1 MTVPPADALRWMRQ
15 GQRIFDAT
23 AARLDATACAAPS
36 LLPDW
41 TRGHVLAHV
50 AANADALLNLARWA
64 STGTE
69 TPMYASPEERAA
81 GIAQGGL
88 LPAARLAD
96 WQARSAGVLDT
107 TLAGLTD
114 EQWRHEVRTAQGR
127 TVPATEIPWLR
138 AREVMVHAVD
148 LDLGTAFTDLPADF
162 LAALDAEV
170 SARRGPDLPPVTGPL
185 ADRVAWLTGRPH
197 RRDRLSR
204 PDGTPAPD
212 LGPWL

>member
-1 MTVPPADALRWMRQ
+1 MTRTPADLLRWMRE
-15 GQRIFDAT
+15 GQELFDAT
-23 AARLDATACAAPS
+23 AARLDAAACAAPS
-36 LLPDW
+36 TLPTW

-64 STGTE
+64 SSGTE
-69 TPMYASPEERAA
+69 IPMYASPEERAA
-81 GIAQGGL
+81 GIARGGV
-88 LPAARLAD
+88 LPPARLAG
-96 WQARSAGVLDT
+96 WQARSADA
-107 TLAGLTD
+107 LAAALGELTD
-114 EQWRHEVRTAQGR
+114 EQWCREVRTAQGR

-138 AREVMVHAVD
+138 TREVMVHAVD
-148 LDLGTAFTDLPADF
+148 LDLGTTFADLPADV

-170 SARRGPDLPPVTGPL
+170 SARRGPDLPEVTGPL

-197 RRDRLSR
+197 RPGGLSR